1 MVVTMTV
8 IVMALTAMAAA
19 ELWMFWQLGERDE
32 RRRTRMRVQGNADDA
47 QQLVKRHR
55 RSTTDMRRLS
65 LTTTGRREPSPG

>member
-32 RRRTRMRVQGNADDA
+32 RRRTRMRVQATPTM
-47 QQLVKRHR
+47 
-55 RSTTDMRRLS
+55 RSST
-65 LTTTGRREPSPG
+65 